1 MSRFLRYSVTH
12 TGSRDRTI
20 ERAPNFY
27 RLTTTA
33 LLAVGYPTI
42 EAFREAVV
50 SQLDESDLAAAQTL
64 LTDNA
69 R

>member
-1 MSRFLRYSVTH
+1 MSGALGLLACT
-12 TGSRDRTI
+12 RDRTI

-50 SQLDESDLAAAQTL
+50 SQLDEADLIKAQKL
-64 LTDNA
+64 LTGDDD
-69 R
+69 